1 MNMYFFLSFQTR
13 NLKKNTVPETV
24 GCGNM
29 SVFNIS
35 PVNLAHEFTDLN
47 KSYDDFDN
55 KELELVTRQQSD
67 CKEWFQARRHRLT
80 ASNFG
85 KVIKRKSAPSEKFL
99 TSLFNAKEISAAP
112 LDYGKR
118 HEKSAKAKY
127 LEIYKERHFHEC
139 GLVVNKNFMFLGA
152 TPDGILCD
160 NGQSG
165 IVEIKCP
172 YTARNMK
179 LTDACDEI
187 RDFYLDNDDG
197 QLKLKKD
204 HEYYAQIQ
212 GQLMITGCD
221 FCEFIVFTQCD
232 LHAERVQPDIAFM
245 NEMLYKLSS
254 FFRDFA
260 KPFIDTCSQKCQSV

>member
-1 MNMYFFLSFQTR
+1 M
-13 NLKKNTVPETV
+13 KKNAVAESI

-29 SVFNIS
+29 SVLNMS
-35 PVNLAHEFTDLN
+35 PVHLPHEFTILN
-47 KSYDDFDN
+47 NDYADFDN
-55 KELELVTRQQSD
+55 QALELNTRQQSH
-67 CKEWFQARRHRLT
+67 CKEWFEARQYRLT
-80 ASNFG
+80 SSNFG
-85 KVIKRKSAPSEKFL
+85 RVLKRKSAPSDKFL
-99 TSLFNAKEISAAP
+99 TSIFNSKQISAAP

-127 LEIYKERHFHEC
+127 LIEYKDRHFHEC

-152 TPDGILCD
+152 SPDGILCD

-179 LTDACDEI
+179 LIQASEEI
-187 RDFYLDNDDG
+187 RDFYLENDGG
-197 QLKLKKD
+197 QLKLRKD

-221 FCEFIVFTQCD
+221 FSEFIVFTQCD
-232 LHAERVQPDIAFM
+232 LHTERIIPDIVFM
-245 NEMLYKLSS
+245 NDMLNTLAS

-260 KPFIDTCSQKCQSV
+260 KPFIEGLKKQIDLPSV